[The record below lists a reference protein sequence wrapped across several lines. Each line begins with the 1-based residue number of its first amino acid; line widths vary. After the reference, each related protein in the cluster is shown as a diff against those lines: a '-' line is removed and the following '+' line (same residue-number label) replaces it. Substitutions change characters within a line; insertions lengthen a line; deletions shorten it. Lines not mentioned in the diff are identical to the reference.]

1 MSESEVVE
9 TKGSNPLPYAS
20 HERYAR
26 ARALMH
32 KPIEAARIAGFSE
45 TSGASSKVERRRD
58 VQARIAWLT
67 RQPEETIAEKRME
80 LEAYLWRALRY
91 DPMIFWDGSRL
102 RDWAEIDPD
111 DRTLIEGLMFT
122 EKGKPNLRVT
132 SRLAAHIELRKM
144 LGGDAPAKIAQT
156 DPSGDHAAPLA
167 PVINLSGRPE
177 AA

>member
-9 TKGSNPLPYAS
+9 APGCKPLRIAS

-26 ARALMH
+26 ARAEMH
-32 KPIEAARIAGFSE
+32 TAVEAARIAGYADK
-45 TSGASSKVERRRD
+45 SGAITKVERRRD
-58 VQARIAWLT
+58 VRERIEYLT
-67 RQPEETIAEKRME
+67 GQPEETIKAKRLA
-80 LEAYLWRALRY
+80 LEAWLWRVLRY

-102 RDWAEIDPD
+102 REWDQIDPE
-111 DRTLIEGLMFT
+111 DRTMIEGLMFT
-122 EKGKPNLRVT
+122 EKGKPNLRVV

-144 LGGDAPAKIAQT
+144 LGGDAPQKVAQT
-156 DPSGDHAAPLA
+156 DPSGEHAAPLA